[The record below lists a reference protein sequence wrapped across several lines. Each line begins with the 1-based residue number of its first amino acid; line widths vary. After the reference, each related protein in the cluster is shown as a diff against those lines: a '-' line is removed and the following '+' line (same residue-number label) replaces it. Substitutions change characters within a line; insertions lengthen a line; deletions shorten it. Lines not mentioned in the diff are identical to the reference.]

1 MYRVSRFVQ
10 TFAAAL
16 LAGAA
21 LATLWVNLA
30 PESYYDTMEWRLLP
44 LPFWLG
50 LAPVTPISLVVE
62 ALMALFLFLLGKELW
77 EANVLER
84 GALHGRRAGLPL
96 LATLGGVAGA
106 ALVWVLVS
114 AAIETAEEARIGAGW
129 AVPLG
134 SDAVLAYV
142 VGRRVFGTASPAL
155 HLLLLITIGSDLVAL
170 LAIAFA
176 APVAPLRLLWLAL
189 PLVACLAVWAA
200 HGRHTHDRRETGKQ
214 RAAHLWPYL
223 LAGLLSWLGVV
234 MAGLPGAL
242 GLLPVIPAI
251 PHSERSFGLFAEA
264 EEFLHDPLNRLA
276 HLLVRPVAVVLFLFG
291 LTCGGIDLAAF
302 APTTVV
308 TLAALWIGKPL
319 GVLAGTLAAWRL
331 LRLPLPAGIGLAGMA
346 RIAGLSSLAFT
357 LPALA
362 IGSAIP
368 GGAMAEAARLG
379 LALGLLAIPV
389 LLLTRPR

>member
-1 MYRVSRFVQ
+1 MYRVSRFIQ

-16 LAGAA
+16 LSGAA

-30 PESYYDTMEWRLLP
+30 PESYYDAMEWRLLP
-44 LPFWLG
+44 LPGRLG

-84 GALHGRRAGLPL
+84 GALHGRRGGLPF

-106 ALVWVLVS
+106 ALVWVLAS
-114 AAIETAEEARIGAGW
+114 ALIETAEEARLGTGW

-142 VGRRVFGTASPAL
+142 VGRRVFGAASPAL

-176 APVAPLRLLWLAL
+176 APVAPPRLLWLAL
-189 PLVACLAVWAA
+189 PILACMAVWAGY
-200 HGRHTHDRRETGKQ
+200 GRHAHDRRETGKQ

-234 MAGLPGAL
+234 LAGLPGAL

-251 PHSERSFGLFAEA
+251 PHAERSFGLFAEA

-276 HLLVRPVAVVLFLFG
+276 HLLVRPVAAVLFLFG

-302 APTTVV
+302 APTTIV

-331 LRLPLPAGIGLAGMA
+331 LRLPLPAGIGLAEMA

-362 IGSAIP
+362 LGSAIP

-379 LALGLLAIPV
+379 LALGLLAVPV
-389 LLLTRPR
+389 LLLTRRR